1 MTMRAL
7 QVRIETQAIAY
18 SPVTSASHA
27 VTEPVKTQ
35 EIDTTALSSE
45 SPIEDQ
51 NQAITRDE
59 ADFPATSLNF
69 TPTSEEEHLQTE
81 IDHLKERMQ
90 ANIKQLASQTPENFN
105 AILKQA
111 FGDKITPQKQAELLE
126 LAKQG
131 QFPLPENIQF
141 LDPTTLQGAD
151 GAYSPINGGTL
162 FLDQTLLSNPDRLFQ
177 VFTEEAA
184 HHLDNLLGEKDA
196 EGDEGEIFAKGLA
209 QGEPLNNEELLQAK
223 IERDQGTITVNGQ
236 ELEVEFVLPAIPVV
250 AAYLAKTG
258 AAISADFAIEFTIAA
273 LTGVPPS
280 KLSLITDAALNLIPG
295 FETWKK
301 AKKFKRLE
309 EALTKVQT
317 TINAI
322 RQIPGGHKI
331 FESFKTARA
340 NLDKAIKNW
349 NAPAAKAALDD
360 LLGAIQSANKI
371 SLPPKISIP
380 IVSLTQKIGAKIGSG
395 GNKEVFEYGKDQAIA
410 VLKKGQHANTFDNEL
425 KVLEQ
430 IKNLGFPTVAIRGQT
445 SVNGQA
451 ALIMDRFAQ
460 GSKDIVRTVNG
471 KVQIVGTSPYLNQRS
486 IEQLK
491 AIRARIVDEKVQIHD
506 LQFLIKKN
514 GDIVISDPLKVTAL
528 TGNAQAHVNL
538 SMIDQLIKAA
548 QRNP

>member
-1 MTMRAL
+1 MY
-7 QVRIETQAIAY
+7 IETQLSSY
-18 SPVTSASHA
+18 TPVISASHA
-27 VTEPVKTQ
+27 VTKPIKTP
-35 EIDTTALSSE
+35 EVDATALSSE
-45 SPIEDQ
+45 TPIEDQ
-51 NQAITRDE
+51 NQAITREE
-59 ADFPATSLNF
+59 ADFPATTLNF
-69 TPTSEEEHLQTE
+69 TPSSSEEDIQTE
-81 IDHLKERMQ
+81 IEHLKEHMQ
-90 ANIKQLASQTPENFN
+90 ANVKQLASQNPENFK

-111 FGDKITPQKQAELLE
+111 FGDKITIQKQSEILE

-151 GAYSPINGGTL
+151 GAYSPVNGGSL
-162 FLDQTLLSNPDRLFQ
+162 FLDQTLLSNPDRLLQ

-184 HHLDNLLGEKDA
+184 HHLDNMLGGEDA
-196 EGDEGEIFAKGLA
+196 EGDEGEIFAKGLT
-209 QGEPLNNEELLQAK
+209 QGKPLNKEELRQAK
-223 IERDQGTITVNGQ
+223 VERDQGTITVNGQ

-317 TINAI
+317 TINAV

-371 SLPPKISIP
+371 SIPPKVTIP
-380 IVSLTQKIGAKIGSG
+380 VVSLSQKIGAKIGSG
-395 GNKEVFEYGKDQAIA
+395 GNKEVFEYGKDQVIA

-425 KVLEQ
+425 KVLGQ
-430 IKNLGFPTVAIRGQT
+430 LKNLGFPTVSIRGKT
-445 SVNGQA
+445 TVNGQT

-460 GSKDIVRTVNG
+460 GSKDIVKTVNG
-471 KVQIVGTSPYLNQRS
+471 KAQIVGTSPYLNQRS
-486 IEQLK
+486 IDQLR
-491 AIRARIVDEKVQIHD
+491 AIRTRIIDEKIQIHD

-548 QRNP
+548 QRKS